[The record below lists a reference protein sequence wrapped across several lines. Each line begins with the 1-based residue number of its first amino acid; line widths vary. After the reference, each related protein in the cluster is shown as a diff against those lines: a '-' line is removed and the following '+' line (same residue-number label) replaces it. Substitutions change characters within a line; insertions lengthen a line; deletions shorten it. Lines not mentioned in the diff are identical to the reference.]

1 MRPALA
7 QPPLSTPRPDARVIP
22 MAETEALSRPKT
34 QAGHCRAV
42 VVEGPDKGRT
52 CRINTAILI
61 GTADH
66 CDLQLTDPT
75 VSRRHVTI
83 EPTAEGVRLRDER
96 SKNGIFVDELRV
108 RDVEIPI
115 STRVRVGQTVVR
127 IDPERFAEPSAAV
140 RDMPDAF
147 GRFLGKSA
155 ALATTY
161 ERLARA
167 TASDVTVLLEGDSG
181 TGKEVLAEAIHEM
194 GARKNGPFIVVDCG
208 SIPET
213 LIEAELFGHEA
224 GAFTG
229 AGESRP
235 GAFEAANGGTI
246 FLDEIGELP
255 LAMQT
260 RLLRAL
266 DRKQVRRLGG
276 TAFYEV
282 DVRVIAATNRDL
294 DHEVEEGR
302 FRLDLFHRI
311 AVALI
316 RVPPLR
322 ERPEDIEF
330 LARKFLE
337 RLGKPSE
344 ILTRE
349 TVARMNQYGWPG
361 NVRELRNYIERLAVM
376 GEAAEGL
383 DGHNSDVELTPVDLA
398 RLSYREA
405 RAKVLEN
412 FTKNYLAEVLKN
424 CGGNVSKAARTAG
437 IARRYFYRLRQG
449 VMDAD

>member
-1 MRPALA
+1 M
-7 QPPLSTPRPDARVIP
+7 Q
-22 MAETEALSRPKT
+22 ETRAIDRT
-34 QAGHCRAV
+34 QHAVGHCRAV
-42 VVEGPDKGRT
+42 VIEGPDKGRS
-52 CRINTAILI
+52 CRIQRAILI

-66 CDLQLTDPT
+66 CDLQLTDET
-75 VSRRHVTI
+75 ISRRHVTV
-83 EPTAEGVRLRDER
+83 EPTADGVRLRDER

-108 RDVEIPI
+108 RDVEVPI
-115 STRVRVGQTVVR
+115 STRIRLGQTLIR
-127 IDPERFAEPSAAV
+127 IDPERFAEPGIEAKE
-140 RDMPDAF
+140 MPGSF
-147 GRFLGKSA
+147 GRFLGKSPV
-155 ALATTY
+155 LASMY
-161 ERLARA
+161 ERIGRA
-167 TASDVTVLLEGDSG
+167 AASDVTVLLEGESG
-181 TGKEVLAEAIHEM
+181 TGKEVLAEAIHE
-194 GARKNGPFIVVDCG
+194 ASPRKNGPFIVVDCG

-229 AGESRP
+229 AVESKP

-276 TAFYEV
+276 NSFYEV

-311 AVALI
+311 AIALI
-316 RVPPLR
+316 RVPALR
-322 ERPEDIEF
+322 ERPEDIEY
-330 LARKFLE
+330 LAFTFLE
-337 RLGKPSE
+337 RLKKPSE
-344 ILTRE
+344 TLTRE
-349 TVARMNQYGWPG
+349 ALSRMAQYAWPG

-376 GEAAEGL
+376 GESTEGL
-383 DGHNSDVELTPVDLA
+383 DTTNTEIELTPVDLA

-412 FTKNYLAEVLKN
+412 FTRNYLAEVLKN